1 MCDSDVSGAVCVIA
15 GTSAHALG
23 YLLDTCWMAIT
34 CFHTLLVPGRGTFHS
49 AHTGLKRQGNG
60 CCHDQVTMA
69 PKTSFMTVH
78 FDQYNPNSEK
88 GTDTRA
94 SLASLD
100 YSPLPR
106 LTWRSFLMGLLVSM
120 GGLM

>member
-1 MCDSDVSGAVCVIA
+1 
-15 GTSAHALG
+15 
-23 YLLDTCWMAIT
+23 
-34 CFHTLLVPGRGTFHS
+34 
-49 AHTGLKRQGNG
+49 
-60 CCHDQVTMA
+60 MA
-69 PKTSFMTVH
+69 PKMKKPGFGGGMTVH

-88 GTDTRA
+88 GTDVRQ

-106 LTWRSFLMGLLVSM
+106 ITGRTFSMAMLVSM